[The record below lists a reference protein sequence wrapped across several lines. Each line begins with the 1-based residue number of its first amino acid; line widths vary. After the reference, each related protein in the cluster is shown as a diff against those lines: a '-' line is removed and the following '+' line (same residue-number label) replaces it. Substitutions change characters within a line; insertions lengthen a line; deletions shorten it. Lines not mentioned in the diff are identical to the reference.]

1 MKAADTKRFSVV
13 ERFDK
18 SQCMDYLSAETG
30 PFYFISPS
38 PLPPPPS
45 PRLVD
50 ETFTGGRLRDVLKGS
65 ILEERFF

>member
-1 MKAADTKRFSVV
+1 MKAADTKKFSVV

-38 PLPPPPS
+38 PLS
-45 PRLVD
+45 RLVD
-50 ETFTGGRLRDVLKGS
+50 ETFTRGRLRDVLKGS

>member
-1 MKAADTKRFSVV
+1 MKASDTKKFSVV

-30 PFYFISPS
+30 PFYFISPF
-38 PLPPPPS
+38 PPPPS

-50 ETFTGGRLRDVLKGS
+50 ETFTRGRLRDVLKGS

>member
-1 MKAADTKRFSVV
+1 MKASDTKKFSVV

-38 PLPPPPS
+38 PPPL
-45 PRLVD
+45 LVH
-50 ETFTGGRLRDVLKGS
+50 ESFKRGRLRDVLKGS
-65 ILEERFF
+65 IPAERFF

>member
-1 MKAADTKRFSVV
+1 MKASDTKKFSVV

-30 PFYFISPS
+30 PFYFISP
-38 PLPPPPS
+38 PPPPPS

-50 ETFTGGRLRDVLKGS
+50 ETFTRGRLRDVLKGS